1 MMSQSLASMI
11 QVLCSLTFNK
21 QFLCIPIPYYLFNMD
36 ILLQVRLLDIIQAS
50 PGGLYLV
57 FEFVA
62 HDLKTYMD
70 QFQQSD
76 DISERV
82 GLPIA
87 TVRSFLRQIIAGV
100 GCCHTY
106 RILHRDL
113 KPHNV
118 RCQAEIVWRVTFVLV
133 FGVSVSQPLSHLHFL
148 LDTFTCSHPFI
159 IRITCVCTI

>member
-1 MMSQSLASMI
+1 MGIFPFSQRFGFNDFLSSLFS
-11 QVLCSLTFNK
+11 SF
-21 QFLCIPIPYYLFNMD
+21 FFF
-36 ILLQVRLLDIIQAS
+36 QVRLLDIIQAS

-70 QFQQSD
+70 QFQSSD

-82 GLPIA
+82 GLPLS

-118 RCQAEIVWRVTFVLV
+118 RYFSKHNIQTNNISF
-133 FGVSVSQPLSHLHFL
+133 
-148 LDTFTCSHPFI
+148 
-159 IRITCVCTI
+159 

>member
-1 MMSQSLASMI
+1 VHTLYS
-11 QVLCSLTFNK
+11 CFFFNA
-21 QFLCIPIPYYLFNMD
+21 
-36 ILLQVRLLDIIQAS
+36 QVRLLDIIQAA

-70 QFQQSD
+70 QFQKSD
-76 DISERV
+76 DITERV
-82 GLPIA
+82 GLPVP

-118 RCQAEIVWRVTFVLV
+118 SLFFIFPLPHSLFDHAHPHTLVVAMVFFVRFVRV
-133 FGVSVSQPLSHLHFL
+133 
-148 LDTFTCSHPFI
+148 
-159 IRITCVCTI
+159 R

>member
-1 MMSQSLASMI
+1 MQEATTSISCNSPLSPT
-11 QVLCSLTFNK
+11 V
-21 QFLCIPIPYYLFNMD
+21 
-36 ILLQVRLLDIIQAS
+36 LQVKLLDIIQAA

-57 FEFVA
+57 FEFVS
-62 HDLKTYMD
+62 HDLKTFMD
-70 QFQQSD
+70 QHQRSD
-76 DISERV
+76 DISERI

-118 RCQAEIVWRVTFVLV
+118 SASAATAVLLNDDKEDARY
-133 FGVSVSQPLSHLHFL
+133 G
-148 LDTFTCSHPFI
+148 
-159 IRITCVCTI
+159 

>member
-1 MMSQSLASMI
+1 M
-11 QVLCSLTFNK
+11 
-21 QFLCIPIPYYLFNMD
+21 
-36 ILLQVRLLDIIQAS
+36 LDIIQAH

-70 QFQQSD
+70 KFQKSD
-76 DISERV
+76 DITERV
-82 GLPIA
+82 GLPVA

-118 RCQAEIVWRVTFVLV
+118 SSVVFLWYHGGALV
-133 FGVSVSQPLSHLHFL
+133 SLGVKAIFL
-148 LDTFTCSHPFI
+148 
-159 IRITCVCTI
+159 

>member
-1 MMSQSLASMI
+1 MWYVFLMYFGACHAVPSQVHPS
-11 QVLCSLTFNK
+11 N
-21 QFLCIPIPYYLFNMD
+21 QFFIFLLHLMD
-36 ILLQVRLLDIIQAS
+36 RHKVRLLDIIQAH

-76 DISERV
+76 DITERV
-82 GLPIA
+82 GLPVA

-118 RCQAEIVWRVTFVLV
+118 SF
-133 FGVSVSQPLSHLHFL
+133 
-148 LDTFTCSHPFI
+148 
-159 IRITCVCTI
+159 

>member
-1 MMSQSLASMI
+1 M
-11 QVLCSLTFNK
+11 
-21 QFLCIPIPYYLFNMD
+21 
-36 ILLQVRLLDIIQAS
+36 
-50 PGGLYLV
+50 
-57 FEFVA
+57 FEYVA

-76 DISERV
+76 DITERV
-82 GLPIA
+82 GLPVA

-118 RCQAEIVWRVTFVLV
+118 
-133 FGVSVSQPLSHLHFL
+133 SQIMKQPIGFCGLIEPKLDGRLLANPPPL
-148 LDTFTCSHPFI
+148 
-159 IRITCVCTI
+159 